1 MADNI
6 YTINP
11 VSVEGISQYERYSA
25 EDTNLIDSFEIN
37 TAFDSKKNISELHIY
52 TVGNTLLRSITNYD
66 RYKIELGSGASA
78 EGSTSLTLDPEKDA
92 IYYGYESGG
101 VKLLYLFLN
110 NLFSDLKQGLKLYVK
125 EISND
130 RTELKLSSTGI
141 SNEDLKKYALKL
153 KGRIEDTSFFSEFRL
168 NFGNN
173 DLFIGINIDYNDDED
188 VVTIKLYEPLPN
200 VFTIKSTLDI
210 VEFVSNPLAYE
221 IEAEFTPDAPRVPRL
236 REANF
241 NLELD
246 DNTATPSQ
254 YFSYDEL
261 FSYNI
266 ENTNYQVLSLFNEKG
281 AEISI
286 DHTDYSDFIHFSS
299 AEERLIN
306 FKYKLDLIKNYESSV
321 DNISDD
327 LGTSG
332 VTNNTEYYQKL
343 LKGVVDNFDHYERY
357 LYFESGSYAWPKS
370 NENKPYTNQASTTSE
385 SITWFANQRTAANN
399 YDVSNFN
406 ALTNTIPAFIRED
419 ENNAPYTLFVHMLG
433 QHFDNLYIY
442 AKAVSDKY
450 DADNR
455 INIGVSRDLVEDAIK
470 SLGVKLYNSSKSLED
485 LFKYFVGEFQ
495 LDTGEV
501 VNTDVKAGQLLSGGT
516 ITQGPNEGFSSTN
529 TNAGNSIYY
538 PLLNSLFIPYVIVFA
553 NGPDY
558 DSGFDFNYY
567 SSNNGGEVFI
577 TITDGS
583 ENTFGPYKYI
593 IDYPGTNTPFFDN
606 QPGTINPTTNLI
618 TWINPV
624 DADGVDRSAVY
635 ASLHEASGID
645 ILIEDKRVTG
655 GEAVTKPYQ
664 PTSEDIYQKSIYKR
678 IYHNLPFLLKTKG
691 TQRGL
696 RALINCFGIPGNI
709 LKIKTYGGRDTSE
722 RPFFGYSQSH
732 TVSNQ
737 KVRTDNTGSIVE
749 GDTLSEYTS
758 IVKTDDSYNQDLH
771 NVEVGFSPSDSLDT
785 LIQSTLGSDFTIDD
799 YIGDPRDL
807 TLDNYSDL
815 LQATKTAL
823 ANVTERYDIKDFVR
837 LIKFFDNVVFKM
849 IKDFVPARS
858 TTDTGIIIKPHLL
871 DRSKAKSISASATQP
886 EYSGSIDTAFISGS
900 HGGAFSTST
909 GESSTAYIR
918 AVQTPFGRVQKV
930 WDPNTPSD
938 QRQYLRSHEE
948 AKFDGDFANSKITVT
963 NGELN
968 EENPFKN
975 ILYPGIEYKV
985 FMYKDPPSNICLF
998 RNADGSVVQYDT
1010 PYIIST
1016 LGTVNLAEVFNNIV
1030 PGDTQFYKTFTVTGD
1045 GENVENLNEE
1055 VDEDG
1060 DNLYSEEGLSQYE
1073 TLTILAYSATGGE
1086 SVADDGDCYTQRT
1099 LKLVQCTLEVGSLSG
1114 FVRSGQPFN
1123 LYEDLGFIYDQDVN
1137 NTDNLVFTKQI
1148 NGGTEEIIDDPES
1161 HLFEYDGG
1169 TTVVLEMYD
1178 NEDPEGCSVS
1188 RTLTVSLCNLGVNTG
1203 VALTPAGQNFIPIDF
1218 FFGYSDTTEY
1228 YVKIHTVSTGN
1239 VNIIGGDLIIGGGL
1253 IGPVTLDDN
1262 FINSD
1267 NIKEGR
1273 TLTSEYGVLLTQD
1286 EINNGIPNDEIQL
1299 AEIFLRDGATRPSNG
1314 FKQISFYAVEPGVE
1328 NCEVTTGRLD
1338 LADGVPHARSTTL
1351 VRKGN
1356 NPEAGYICPCP
1367 DFSWKYIR
1375 VWYYTERSIS
1385 YPQGIFRDNDGN
1397 PVAFPSPKQL
1407 AETNT
1412 QIFWISGNDGEDN
1425 FIKGNDTLGLEAARD
1440 SGGGRGNTSHRA
1452 PTGYYMSPNGD
1463 IILGQNNQTGGN
1475 ISRYSYAK
1483 FNRTIFP
1490 SNISWTNQD
1499 EEDCDTICNGAIE
1512 DVVDDYHRD

>member
-6 YTINP
+6 YTVTP

-25 EDTNLIDSFEIN
+25 QDTNLIDSFEIN

-141 SNEDLKKYALKL
+141 SNEDLKKYASEL

-173 DLFIGINIDYNDDED
+173 DLFIGVNIDYNDDED

-210 VEFVSNPLAYE
+210 VEFISNPLAYE

-254 YFSYDEL
+254 YFSFDEL

-306 FKYKLDLIKNYESSV
+306 FKYKLDLIKNYESSIS
-321 DNISDD
+321 NISND

-332 VTNNTEYYQKL
+332 VTNNKEYYQKL

-370 NENKPYTNQASTTSE
+370 NENKPYINQASTTSE

-419 ENNAPYTLFVHMLG
+419 DNNTQYVLFVQMLA
-433 QHFDNLYIY
+433 QHFDNLYVY

-455 INIGVSRDLVEDAIK
+455 INVGVSRDLVEDAIK

-495 LDTGEV
+495 RDFGEV
-501 VNTDVKAGQLLSGGT
+501 VNTDVQAGQLISGGT
-516 ITQGPNEGFSSTN
+516 AVEGPNEGFDVTLS
-529 TNAGNSIYY
+529 NAEQVLFM
-538 PLLNSLFIPYVIVFA
+538 PLLYSLFKPLRLYFGNDLTNVQFS
-553 NGPDY
+553 
-558 DSGFDFNYY
+558 SGFDFFYFQN
-567 SSNNGGEVFI
+567 NNGGDVYITFI
-577 TITDGS
+577 YESTNYGPFRYTIH
-583 ENTFGPYKYI
+583 NTVSNAILF
-593 IDYPGTNTPFFDN
+593 N
-606 QPGTINPTTNLI
+606 QPGTINPSNSTVYH
-618 TWINPV
+618 INPV
-624 DADGVDRSAVY
+624 DADGEDHTDLFTSFHGVVDPFDV
-635 ASLHEASGID
+635 I
-645 ILIEDKRVTG
+645 IEDKKVTG
-655 GEAVTKPYQ
+655 GTPITKAYQ

-696 RALINCFGIPGNI
+696 RALINCFGIPANV

-722 RPFFGYSQSH
+722 RPFLGDGQSH

-737 KVRTDNTGSIVE
+737 KIRTDNTGSIVE
-749 GDTLSEYTS
+749 GDTLSAYTS

-771 NVEVGFSPSDSLDT
+771 NVEVGFSPSDSLDS
-785 LIQSTLGSDFTIDD
+785 LIQSTLGDSFSIDD

-823 ANVTERYDIKDFVR
+823 ADVTERYDIKDFVR

-886 EYSGSIDTAFISGS
+886 EYSGSIDTAFITGSNPGTYKSSASGS
-900 HGGAFSTST
+900 LRFDSQSSKIRANILLGTP
-909 GESSTAYIR
+909 GESSTRRILKYSKIIKNPETDFTSR
-918 AVQTPFGRVQKV
+918 
-930 WDPNTPSD
+930 S
-938 QRQYLRSHEE
+938 YLTYTDHGQDE
-948 AKFDGDFANSKITVT
+948 AKFDGELANSNVQVST
-963 NGELN
+963 GELN
-968 EENPFKN
+968 DENALKE
-975 ILYPGIEYKV
+975 IRYPSIEYDV
-985 FMYKDPPSNICLF
+985 FLFRQPPEDICLVTDSSEIITIGNF
-998 RNADGSVVQYDT
+998 DGTEDKVIHVQNDLFDGAPTLRFYGPNGKAGVTNLTFTDGQPNNLETATEIESGKITIKGGDNDT
-1010 PYIIST
+1010 FEQY
-1016 LGTVNLAEVFNNIV
+1016 EE
-1030 PGDTQFYKTFTVTGD
+1030 FTVTGYNASVD
-1045 GENVENLNEE
+1045 GEGLTLAPSCASTRTFKVVRCALKKTNEAPAQIYANGTY
-1055 VDEDG
+1055 DITQWFKG
-1060 DNLYSEEGLSQYE
+1060 DNINEFRKYTVDGTFIEEPENYIAKAGD
-1073 TLTILAYSATGGE
+1073 
-1086 SVADDGDCYTQRT
+1086 SVF
-1099 LKLVQCTLEVGSLSG
+1099 KV
-1114 FVRSGQPFN
+1114 
-1123 LYEDLGFIYDQDVN
+1123 EDNYDEN
-1137 NTDNLVFTKQI
+1137 CF
-1148 NGGTEEIIDDPES
+1148 
-1161 HLFEYDGG
+1161 
-1169 TTVVLEMYD
+1169 
-1178 NEDPEGCSVS
+1178 
-1188 RTLTVSLCNLGVNTG
+1188 
-1203 VALTPAGQNFIPIDF
+1203 A
-1218 FFGYSDTTEY
+1218 
-1228 YVKIHTVSTGN
+1228 IHTVSSDTCGGRAQRKAVITTNDLTGRQRYNVPSFFSGINTEIERVTYLIRLFDDNGEEFDAQAIDYYLLPEYTLYGNEGTWIKLSQSTDLSISKAENLPTVIGTLLRELFGRENNFQGREDNENLARVEQVEFRAVTGN
-1239 VNIIGGDLIIGGGL
+1239 GCDYRVENKATLISIALTDPALSIRKIDLIYGTNCEICRFNSNSEEYLEAYYKATDTLSLDDIYGESIRLYKTKADAEIELFDGQIGELFPLNSSINIADANSPSLDSYIVYTYVPSKTDYGGG
-1253 IGPVTLDDN
+1253 PWQN
-1262 FINSD
+1262 FQ
-1267 NIKEGR
+1267 R
-1273 TLTSEYGVLLTQD
+1273 L
-1286 EINNGIPNDEIQL
+1286 
-1299 AEIFLRDGATRPSNG
+1299 
-1314 FKQISFYAVEPGVE
+1314 
-1328 NCEVTTGRLD
+1328 NCFS
-1338 LADGVPHARSTTL
+1338 ST
-1351 VRKGN
+1351 
-1356 NPEAGYICPCP
+1356 
-1367 DFSWKYIR
+1367 IR
-1375 VWYYTERSIS
+1375 
-1385 YPQGIFRDNDGN
+1385 
-1397 PVAFPSPKQL
+1397 
-1407 AETNT
+1407 
-1412 QIFWISGNDGEDN
+1412 
-1425 FIKGNDTLGLEAARD
+1425 
-1440 SGGGRGNTSHRA
+1440 
-1452 PTGYYMSPNGD
+1452 
-1463 IILGQNNQTGGN
+1463 NQCL
-1475 ISRYSYAK
+1475 
-1483 FNRTIFP
+1483 
-1490 SNISWTNQD
+1490 Q
-1499 EEDCDTICNGAIE
+1499 
-1512 DVVDDYHRD
+1512 

>member
-6 YTINP
+6 YTVTP

-37 TAFDSKKNISELHIY
+37 TAFDSKKNISELHVY

-141 SNEDLKKYALKL
+141 SNEDLKKYALAL
-153 KGRIEDTSFFSEFRL
+153 KDRIEDTSFFSEFRL

-254 YFSYDEL
+254 YFSFDEL

-306 FKYKLDLIKNYESSV
+306 FKYKLDLIKNYESSI

-332 VTNNTEYYQKL
+332 ITNNKEYYQNL

-385 SITWFANQRTAANN
+385 AITWFANQRTAANN

-516 ITQGPNEGFSSTN
+516 ITEGPNEGFSSTN

-538 PLLNSLFIPYVIVFA
+538 PLYTSLFIPYVIVFA

-558 DSGFDFNYY
+558 ASGFDFNYY

-583 ENTFGPYKYI
+583 ENTFGPYRYI
-593 IDYPGTNTPFFDN
+593 IDYPGTSTPFLDN

-624 DADGVDRSAVY
+624 DADGVDRSSVY
-635 ASLHEASGID
+635 LPLHQASGVD

-749 GDTLSEYTS
+749 GDTLSAYTS

-823 ANVTERYDIKDFVR
+823 ADVTERYDIKDFVR

-886 EYSGSIDTAFISGS
+886 EYSGSIDTAFVSGS

-909 GESSTAYIR
+909 GESSTSKGNKKGNEVSNLR
-918 AVQTPFGRVQKV
+918 GVQTPFGRRVKV
-930 WDPNTPSD
+930 DRLNE
-938 QRQYLRSHEE
+938 Q
-948 AKFDGDFANSKITVT
+948 AKFDGDFNRSVLRVT

-968 EENPFKN
+968 TDNPFKIIKYPN
-975 ILYPGIEYKV
+975 IKYNVFFYKQA
-985 FMYKDPPSNICLF
+985 PENICLYRDINGNVVEVSGF
-998 RNADGSVVQYDT
+998 QIVKNTETPGDSEITISLADAFGGLVAGNTKFYKEAD
-1010 PYIIST
+1010 YIISADEESVQFNGDEIDT
-1016 LGTVNLAEVFNNIV
+1016 LGST
-1030 PGDTQFYKTFTVTGD
+1030 YSFTET
-1045 GENVENLNEE
+1045 ELP
-1055 VDEDG
+1055 
-1060 DNLYSEEGLSQYE
+1060 QYG
-1073 TLTILAYSATGGE
+1073 TIKVLAYSPEG
-1086 SVADDGDCYTQRT
+1086 SLQVDDGDCFQEREI
-1099 LKLVQCTLEVGSLSG
+1099 KRVDCTIEDLSSTVNAINTENINLTDHFNYDSTVNSTDNLEFSTDEDFGNIIESQGTVFENFDEGDSVEV
-1114 FVRSGQPFN
+1114 FVRDSEDPTGCKSSRVFLMSSCPLNLQNIFTPEPNIGRFFPRDYFGNYDSNTSFYIKAFYNPGDGRTEVFN
-1123 LYEDLGFIYDQDVN
+1123 TN
-1137 NTDNLVFTKQI
+1137 NTDFAVS
-1148 NGGTEEIIDDPES
+1148 DD
-1161 HLFEYDGG
+1161 
-1169 TTVVLEMYD
+1169 
-1178 NEDPEGCSVS
+1178 
-1188 RTLTVSLCNLGVNTG
+1188 
-1203 VALTPAGQNFIPIDF
+1203 
-1218 FFGYSDTTEY
+1218 
-1228 YVKIHTVSTGN
+1228 
-1239 VNIIGGDLIIGGGL
+1239 
-1253 IGPVTLDDN
+1253 
-1262 FINSD
+1262 
-1267 NIKEGR
+1267 
-1273 TLTSEYGVLLTQD
+1273 YGVLISD
-1286 EINNGIPNDEIQL
+1286 EILENGFLNNQIEIWNTFRNNSPTSTPTTGITEIQFWAVDEPGTCEQFTELITVEQSLERVRKLFNLRFISDSSNQNPDPFMCLCVDIDAGRPNYPQNSQRRNVYYETEKTIEHPNGEVLTFTELVDRGKILYNNDNLDSDIEVQNGIYGFSPFNGMTASNTGQTVYTNYATYQRYESNDRWSTLQSI
-1299 AEIFLRDGATRPSNG
+1299 DCS
-1314 FKQISFYAVEPGVE
+1314 AVCDEQDNTPANFAAGTDFIE
-1328 NCEVTTGRLD
+1328 LGD
-1338 LADGVPHARSTTL
+1338 L
-1351 VRKGN
+1351 
-1356 NPEAGYICPCP
+1356 
-1367 DFSWKYIR
+1367 
-1375 VWYYTERSIS
+1375 
-1385 YPQGIFRDNDGN
+1385 
-1397 PVAFPSPKQL
+1397 
-1407 AETNT
+1407 
-1412 QIFWISGNDGEDN
+1412 
-1425 FIKGNDTLGLEAARD
+1425 
-1440 SGGGRGNTSHRA
+1440 
-1452 PTGYYMSPNGD
+1452 
-1463 IILGQNNQTGGN
+1463 
-1475 ISRYSYAK
+1475 
-1483 FNRTIFP
+1483 
-1490 SNISWTNQD
+1490 
-1499 EEDCDTICNGAIE
+1499 
-1512 DVVDDYHRD
+1512 